1 MASAAGESSSAS
13 AATTTA
19 TQAQYD
25 VKVDTDKQG
34 KHGPI
39 VKSSRATAGS
49 SRVSF
54 LSRRFRHRTCKS
66 NHRAPLQRNPLP
78 TIFEDAPAIVD
89 ATVSSPVSL
98 GLFPASFHLCRVRH
112 CTHKSNPPA
121 NLPNTLLPTI
131 FDETP
136 TPALFSTADKD
147 HNPHLLSHHQ
157 VSIAHDPQQTSGLS
171 FIHQQHANIMKLR
184 QDHANFQQQ
193 LKEIYQ
199 AHNDA
204 MIAIFTNAFS
214 AHSLPLPSF
223 RSLPSTSSNN
233 SNSLPCSLASP
244 LDFQPVPST
253 SSTTQFDH
261 PGMPPPINPSNAAS
275 TSCVSSPYPLA
286 PPLVL
291 KPVLPTPLQSNCSAS
306 DSRQCS
312 LAPPSASKP
321 ASSTSLTSHNHQTK
335 PLPLTTSIATT
346 PMSCDA
352 IPPLFL
358 SATPPSF
365 ASPSFLPLPPPSPNI
380 TAQFPLASYPLPPFL
395 SLFMPLPL
403 LLLFS
408 TLCSRSLP
416 CLLFPYDFFP
426 DHPG

>member
-66 NHRAPLQRNPLP
+66 NHRAPLQRTPLP

-112 CTHKSNPPA
+112 RTHKSKPPA
-121 NLPNTLLPTI
+121 NLPNTLLPMI

-223 RSLPSTSSNN
+223 RSLPSPL
-233 SNSLPCSLASP
+233 SL
-244 LDFQPVPST
+244 
-253 SSTTQFDH
+253 
-261 PGMPPPINPSNAAS
+261 
-275 TSCVSSPYPLA
+275 
-286 PPLVL
+286 
-291 KPVLPTPLQSNCSAS
+291 
-306 DSRQCS
+306 
-312 LAPPSASKP
+312 
-321 ASSTSLTSHNHQTK
+321 
-335 PLPLTTSIATT
+335 LPLFHFCSI
-346 PMSCDA
+346 CLA
-352 IPPLFL
+352 IFLFLFL
-358 SATPPSF
+358 SSNYNCSLHVLTF
-365 ASPSFLPLPPPSPNI
+365 SPSL
-380 TAQFPLASYPLPPFL
+380 FL
-395 SLFMPLPL
+395 SRCYSF
-403 LLLFS
+403 
-408 TLCSRSLP
+408 TLSHSVSRSLV
-416 CLLFPYDFFP
+416 LFSVHLRHSCFRNFLKYSFFLFYSFTFL
-426 DHPG
+426 